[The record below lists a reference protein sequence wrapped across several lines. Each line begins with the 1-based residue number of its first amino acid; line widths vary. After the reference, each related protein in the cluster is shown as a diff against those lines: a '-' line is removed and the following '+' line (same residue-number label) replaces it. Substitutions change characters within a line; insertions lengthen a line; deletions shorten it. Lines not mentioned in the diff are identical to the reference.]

1 MEEISITE
9 KDLIGEIEGFPI
21 EVVRKM
27 VEEQIRQGNNA
38 DVKVFQERCKAS
50 KCAGGFEWE
59 DTEDGYEFWNNVII
73 YKEFDEFF
81 EKYPKPETTE
91 MQAENTTPQ
100 PRKEIDWEQRRYEIA
115 KEFSPMAFRK
125 EYDMSMS
132 RIDYGLDNRKVA
144 RRAVNYADALI
155 AELKKGGEK

>member
-27 VEEQIRQGNNA
+27 VEEQIRQGNKA
-38 DVKVFQERCKAS
+38 DVEVFQKLS
-50 KCAGGFEWE
+50 NVDKKHGGFEWE

-81 EKYPKPETTE
+81 GKYPKPETT
-91 MQAENTTPQ
+91 
-100 PRKEIDWEQRRYEIA
+100 
-115 KEFSPMAFRK
+115 
-125 EYDMSMS
+125 
-132 RIDYGLDNRKVA
+132 V
-144 RRAVNYADALI
+144 I
-155 AELKKGGEK
+155 AELKKGGEI